1 LLKSQND
8 AKGTK
13 LRRRDLFR
21 VTIAVAGTAVA
32 AIETLAFEAVA
43 AESTGSANKRKA
55 RYQANSAEV
64 KDFYRVNRYP
74 ARSR

>member
-1 LLKSQND
+1 MRGFLL
-8 AKGTK
+8 TT

-21 VTIAVAGTAVA
+21 VAIAGTAVV

-43 AESTGSANKRKA
+43 AEPAGNANKRKA

-64 KDFYRVNRYP
+64 KDFNRVISYP